1 MAQALHLLAN
11 LENDVERFDR
21 AEFFWQ
27 ESIEL
32 CRVLADDLMLAH
44 KVRHLGDLCRK
55 LDRLDEALSHYS
67 EALDLYRNV
76 EITEPS
82 EILNYANLLIR
93 IAALVEE
100 LGRPVAANRYWQEAR
115 HKFDGIGLTEGAEH
129 CDAQLRRLAIS
140 SS

>member
-1 MAQALHLLAN
+1 
-11 LENDVERFDR
+11 
-21 AEFFWQ
+21 
-27 ESIEL
+27 
-32 CRVLADDLMLAH
+32 MLAH

-55 LDRLDEALSHYS
+55 LDRLDEAQSHYA